1 MARKRILITG
11 ASGCIG
17 HYLADALIQE
27 TDHELFF
34 LVRNPEKVRFDYQAR
49 PGITLVP
56 ADLREIERFRELLSS
71 VHCAVLAA
79 TAWGGTQETFEI
91 NVVKTVAL
99 IRLLDPAVCEQVLY
113 FSTESVLD
121 RDNQPLRAAGELGT
135 DYVRSKYVCLQQL
148 LHLQEAPRIR
158 YLFPTLVLG
167 GDDTKPYSH
176 LSAGLPEA
184 LRWVDLI
191 RFFQADGSFHFMHA
205 QDIAQVVRHLVEHP
219 HLEGPDR
226 LVLGNQAVTANQC
239 IEEMCAY
246 LGKPILFR
254 IPLSLWLAN
263 WIIKI
268 FRIQMAEWDRFCLNY
283 RHFTHANPVS
293 PATFGL
299 PTYCATVA
307 DILRISG
314 IPAAARSKTNSPA
327 MDLPGREQ

>member
-1 MARKRILITG
+1 VMTRKRILITG

-17 HYLADALIQE
+17 HYLADALIRE

-34 LVRNPEKVRFDYQAR
+34 LVRNPAKVRFDCQAR
-49 PGITLVP
+49 PGITLVQ
-56 ADLREIERFRELLSS
+56 ADLREIEQFQELLSS
-71 VHCAVLAA
+71 VQCAILAA

-91 NVVKTVAL
+91 NVVKTVEL
-99 IRLLDPAVCEQVLY
+99 IRLLDPKVCEQVLY

-121 RDNQPLRAAGELGT
+121 RDNQPLKAAGELGT
-135 DYVRSKYVCLQQL
+135 DYVRSKFVCLQQL
-148 LHLQEAPRIR
+148 LQLQGVPRIR

-167 GDDTKPYSH
+167 GDASKPYSH
-176 LSAGLPEA
+176 LSAGLPEV

-205 QDIAQVVRHLVEHP
+205 QDIAQVVRHLVDHP
-219 HLEGPDR
+219 HLEGLDR

-246 LGKPILFR
+246 LGKPIVFR

-268 FRIQMAEWDRFCLNY
+268 FRIQMAEWDYFCLNY
-283 RHFTHANPVS
+283 RHFTHAHPVS

-299 PTYCATVA
+299 PTYCGTVA
-307 DILRISG
+307 DILRVSG
-314 IPAAARSKTNSPA
+314 IPAAAQ
-327 MDLPGREQ
+327 L